1 MQVFGI
7 VVEVNSGVMI
17 LAWNRIHYD
26 DAHACVPRSECRHER
41 RNVPQQLAR
50 RRREMAVS
58 VHSWSLA
65 QRREKDADCS
75 EHVQVLS
82 ALRVAPDK
90 PASVHVSDDGEA
102 RTCKDPAVTVP
113 GELPL
118 CVAQAPNV
126 ALMVS
131 AEHFQKSFAAAP
143 ESSPSGLLPA
153 FVSAPDARLRR
164 SLRWGGIAAWSG
176 SAVWTACP
184 SARGRVGR
192 IRKNIEKKAQL
203 VLQAPGLVT
212 CLLLCR
218 YRSWMLFRS
227 PSRCP

>member
-65 QRREKDADCS
+65 QRREKDADSS
-75 EHVQVLS
+75 EHVQVMS

-118 CVAQAPNV
+118 CVARLPIV

-131 AEHFQKSFAAAP
+131 AEHFRKSLKRRRPAELSLEASSSLCLCARRPSSP
-143 ESSPSGLLPA
+143 ESSLGRNRGMEWLCGVDGMP
-153 FVSAPDARLRR
+153 VS
-164 SLRWGGIAAWSG
+164 
-176 SAVWTACP
+176 
-184 SARGRVGR
+184 GRVGR

-203 VLQAPGLVT
+203 VLHTGLVT
-212 CLLLCR
+212 CPLLCR

-227 PSRCP
+227 PSVP